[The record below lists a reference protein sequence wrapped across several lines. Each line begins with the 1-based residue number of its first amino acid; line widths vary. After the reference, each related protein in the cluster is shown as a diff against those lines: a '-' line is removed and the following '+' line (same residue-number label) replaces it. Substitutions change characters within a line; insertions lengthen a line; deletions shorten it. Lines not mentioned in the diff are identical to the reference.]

1 MILVVAGGFMLT
13 PNGSP
18 AQGISDLPPAEEP
31 PSVFT
36 VDSDPVRAHAVLRGR
51 TSFQGK
57 LPLSVPGDLTGEYQ
71 LDLTAPGFETQRVR
85 VLFPGTFGGSPE
97 LRSPRNTEPSALA
110 KAVLWPGLAELTGGQ
125 GDGYRGF
132 GFMTAGIIGVGGFI
146 TTDLIRRQAEDDAAE
161 AIARRNAARDLG
173 ESTGAAI
180 AGARESGTAAAA
192 RETRWNWV
200 ALAGATWGISLID
213 TYFLTPQA
221 GEADVDFTD
230 LRFDL
235 QPLSRTQAFFR
246 SLVPGLGQ
254 YYTGRRRAGALAF
267 YGGLAA
273 VTGTLIAEYSYVEAV
288 EQLAAIQVLYDDPLA
303 DPEEVSIFRD
313 ETERQADVAGDRRTL
328 RNVMVGVTAAV
339 WVVNLLDAVLSTPK
353 PTHSEDR
360 ARIPHDAVPPRLGV
374 EGSFTP
380 AGPSVAVNVAF

>member
-1 MILVVAGGFMLT
+1 MILVVAGGAMLT
-13 PNGSP
+13 ATGSP
-18 AQGISDLPPAEEP
+18 AQGLADLPPAEEL

-36 VDSDPVRAHAVLRGR
+36 VDSDPVRAHAVLRGP

-110 KAVLWPGLAELTGGQ
+110 KAMLWPGLAELTGGQ

-132 GFMTAGIIGVGGFI
+132 GFMTAGIAGVGGFI
-146 TTDLIRRQAEDDAAE
+146 TTDWIRRQAEDDAAE

-173 ESTGAAI
+173 ESTGAGL

-200 ALAGATWGISLID
+200 ALAAATWGISLID

-221 GEADVDFTD
+221 GEAEVEFTD
-230 LRFDL
+230 LRFEL
-235 QPLSRTQAFFR
+235 RPLSRTQAFLR
-246 SLVPGLGQ
+246 SLAPGLGQ
-254 YYTGRRRAGALAF
+254 YYTGRRRAGTLAF

-288 EQLAAIQVLYDDPLA
+288 ERLAAIQVLYDDPLA
-303 DPEEVSIFRD
+303 DPEEVSIFRG
-313 ETERQADVAGDRRTL
+313 EAERQADIAADRRTL

-353 PTHSEDR
+353 PAHSNDR
-360 ARIPHDAVPPRLGV
+360 AQIPPGSVPRSFGLQ
-374 EGSFTP
+374 GSLTS
-380 AGPSVAVNVAF
+380 AGPGVAVNLAF